1 MASQT
6 EESLGHARI
15 IETLLKRLNNQE
27 QQNHGNNDSGVRN
40 NPRNGDP
47 LVNIESLYES
57 FRKQH
62 PPIFEGSSDPLVAK
76 EWLRSIEDIF
86 NFMRLND
93 HERVMCAI
101 YMLRK
106 DARFWWDVVKQTLNA
121 EALVW
126 EEFKV
131 VFNRKYFHPAV
142 LQGKVEEFNNLR
154 QGNLSVTEAIKRFDQ
169 LARLVPHLVTD
180 ERERVRR
187 MMHIF
192 RPSIATIAD
201 AGDHGPQTVAECID
215 HALRAEF
222 REKENL
228 REQVSNNS
236 SCQNPQSNNNN
247 YARNNTRYQNNRGIE
262 NNQGKSGV
270 NRNDKRKG
278 NSIGGSNTNPNKKNK
293 PNNRGSTYPTC
304 PKCGKHHPGQCR
316 LGTTSC
322 YTCGNEGHYSFSV
335 VSGQLIVATI
345 PAYVL
350 IDSGATHSF
359 VFEKFANRIN
369 RFHYKS
375 DGMFSTTLPSGEV
388 MFSTCWLRAV
398 PMIVDDREL
407 FADLIMLNMHDFD
420 VILGMDWLSKYN
432 ATIDCR
438 KRRVIFEPM
447 GEEKFKFVGKPKKSR
462 TPIISA
468 LKAKKMLSNG
478 CVGYLAHIVDT
489 TADATL
495 KPEDVHVVKNF
506 LEVFPEDLPGLP
518 PDREIEFEIELL
530 PGTSPISKAPYRMAP
545 AELKELKEQL
555 QELLDKKFIRPS
567 YSPWGAPV
575 LFVKKKDGT
584 LRMCIDYRELNK
596 VTIKNKYPLPRIDD
610 LFDQLQGA
618 AIFSKIDLRSG
629 YHQLK
634 IRERDVP
641 KIAFRTRYGHYE
653 FLVMPFGLTNGPA
666 TFMDLMNRVFKE
678 FLEKFVVI
686 FIDDIMIYSKT
697 REDHEAHLELVLQR
711 LKEH

>member
-1 MASQT
+1 MMVSQA
-6 EESLGHARI
+6 EESRGHARI
-15 IETLLKRLNNQE
+15 IETLLKRLNDQE

-47 LVNIESLYES
+47 LVNIEPLYER

-62 PPIFEGSSDPLVAK
+62 PPIFEGSSDPLVAE
-76 EWLRSIEDIF
+76 EWLRSIEDTF

-93 HERVMCAI
+93 HERVLCAI

-121 EALVW
+121 KALVW
-126 EEFKV
+126 EEFKA
-131 VFNRKYFHPAV
+131 VFNHKYFHPAV

-169 LARLVPHLVTD
+169 LARLVSHLVTD

-187 MMHIF
+187 MMRMF
-192 RPSIATIAD
+192 RPGIATIAD

-215 HALRAEF
+215 RALRAEF

-228 REQVSNNS
+228 REQASNS
-236 SCQNPQSNNNN
+236 QPNNN
-247 YARNNTRYQNNRGIE
+247 YARNNNRYQNNMGIY
-262 NNQGKSGV
+262 NNQGRSGS
-270 NRNDKRKG
+270 NRYDKRKG
-278 NSIGGSNTNPNKKNK
+278 NPAGGLNSNRNKKNK
-293 PNNRGSTYPTC
+293 PNNQGSTYPTC
-304 PKCGKHHPGQCR
+304 PKCGKLHPGQCR
-316 LGTTSC
+316 LGTTLC
-322 YTCGNEGHYSFSV
+322 YTSEAEPSTV
-335 VSGQLIVATI
+335 VSGQLIVASI

-359 VFEKFANRIN
+359 ASEMFASRID

-388 MFSTCWLRAV
+388 MLSTCWLRAV

-407 FADLIMLNMHDFD
+407 FVNLIVLDMHDFD

-447 GEEKFKFVGKPKKSR
+447 GEEKFKFVGKPKKSG

-478 CVGYLAHIVDT
+478 CVGYLAHVVDT
-489 TADATL
+489 TVDAIL

-629 YHQLK
+629 YHRLK
-634 IRERDVP
+634 IRESDVP
-641 KIAFRTRYGHYE
+641 KTTFRTRYGHYE
-653 FLVMPFGLTNGPA
+653 FLVMPFGLTNA
-666 TFMDLMNRVFKE
+666 LAAFMDLMNRVFKE
-678 FLEKFVVI
+678 FLDKFVVI
-686 FIDDIMIYSKT
+686 FIDDILIYSKT
-697 REDHEAHLELVLQR
+697 REDHEAHLELVL
-711 LKEH
+711 

>member
-1 MASQT
+1 M
-6 EESLGHARI
+6 
-15 IETLLKRLNNQE
+15 IETLLKHLNDQE
-27 QQNHGNNDSGVRN
+27 QQNHENNDSGVCN

-47 LVNIESLYES
+47 IGPGNGNLNNKLVNIKPLYER

-62 PPIFEGSSDPLVAK
+62 PLVFEGSSDPLIAK

-86 NFMRLND
+86 NFMRVND
-93 HERVMCAI
+93 HERVLCAI

-106 DARFWWDVVKQTLNA
+106 DARFWWDVVKHTLNA
-121 EALVW
+121 KALEW
-126 EEFKV
+126 EEFKA
-131 VFNRKYFHPAV
+131 VFNHKYFQPAV

-187 MMHIF
+187 MMRMF
-192 RPSIATIAD
+192 CPGIATIAN

-215 HALRAEF
+215 RTLRAEF

-236 SCQNPQSNNNN
+236 SAQNPQSNNNN
-247 YARNNTRYQNNRGIE
+247 YARNNTRYQNNRGRD
-262 NNQGKSGV
+262 NNQG
-270 NRNDKRKG
+270 
-278 NSIGGSNTNPNKKNK
+278 
-293 PNNRGSTYPTC
+293 
-304 PKCGKHHPGQCR
+304 
-316 LGTTSC
+316 
-322 YTCGNEGHYSFSV
+322 
-335 VSGQLIVATI
+335 
-345 PAYVL
+345 
-350 IDSGATHSF
+350 
-359 VFEKFANRIN
+359 
-369 RFHYKS
+369 
-375 DGMFSTTLPSGEV
+375 
-388 MFSTCWLRAV
+388 
-398 PMIVDDREL
+398 
-407 FADLIMLNMHDFD
+407 
-420 VILGMDWLSKYN
+420 
-432 ATIDCR
+432 
-438 KRRVIFEPM
+438 RVIFEPM
-447 GEEKFKFVGKPKKSR
+447 GEEKFKFVGKPKKSG
-462 TPIISA
+462 TPMISA

-478 CVGYLAHIVDT
+478 CVGYLAYVVNT
-489 TADATL
+489 TIDAIL

-545 AELKELKEQL
+545 VELKELKEQL

-575 LFVKKKDGT
+575 LFVKTKDGT

-596 VTIKNKYPLPRIDD
+596 VKIKNKYPLPRIDD
-610 LFDQLQGA
+610 LFDQLQGV

-634 IRERDVP
+634 IRESDVP
-641 KIAFRTRYGHYE
+641 KTAFRSRYGHYE
-653 FLVMPFGLTNGPA
+653 FLVMPFGLMNAPA
-666 TFMDLMNRVFKE
+666 TFMDIMNRVFKE
-678 FLEKFVVI
+678 FLDKFVVI
-686 FIDDIMIYSKT
+686 IVDDVLIYSKT

-711 LKEH
+711 LKEHRLYAKFKKCEF